1 MSDLAE
7 LPIEQPEPEEWS
19 TDDLMGVAY
28 DAIIETDRT
37 VEDIAR
43 ELGVTTGA
51 ITDAYQRPTGSRV
64 LLARLVEL
72 LTDWSVEVRG
82 SSFAAWKK
90 RSF

>member
-7 LPIEQPEPEEWS
+7 LPLERPEPEEWS
-19 TDDLMGVAY
+19 TDDLMDVAY
-28 DAIIETDRT
+28 EAIVETDRT

-43 ELGVTTGA
+43 ELGVTPGA

-72 LTDWSVEVRG
+72 LTDWSVEVQRSG
-82 SSFAAWKK
+82 FGAWKK